1 MRRTVLTSVMAR
13 RGLVSEKR
21 TAARLM
27 ESMSKAVARRLSTL
41 PALSFGIGGTA
52 LAAAILFIAYD
63 CSRTL
68 GDMPT
73 LWALVPRFNREPVI
87 DGLWQ
92 RGAIVLALA
101 LLTAIVATSRPF
113 ARRVAGETR
122 RAINEVVGTIPFG
135 VAVWSDDGHLLASNE
150 AYTDRLNEHG
160 DPLPNARYGEAI
172 KRLTEGAVVEIVRDG
187 DRRRLM
193 ELRLE
198 DGRCLLLDERPLAT
212 GGFITVIT
220 DITENR
226 QTGRL
231 LSAARDEQR
240 LLARQY
246 HEEKLK
252 AEAASRAK
260 TSFLAHLSHD
270 IRTPLNHI
278 IGFAELI
285 RQQTYGPLGDARY
298 LTYVDTI
305 RGSGEK
311 LLASFATILELAEL
325 EGGNKPLHEEEFPAD
340 DLLAGVRR
348 RYSAQAGRAGLTF
361 IMGVAS
367 GGELFADRFCLER
380 MLGNLVENA
389 LRFTPSGGTVRL
401 AAYAADDGIVLEVSD
416 TGIGMSEDQL
426 SRLSQSFVLG
436 DAAFTREHDGAGLGI
451 AIARAIAELS
461 GGNIAIESSPA
472 LGTTVAISLP
482 DRRARLEANAA

>member
-1 MRRTVLTSVMAR
+1 
-13 RGLVSEKR
+13 
-21 TAARLM
+21 
-27 ESMSKAVARRLSTL
+27 
-41 PALSFGIGGTA
+41 
-52 LAAAILFIAYD
+52 
-63 CSRTL
+63 
-68 GDMPT
+68 
-73 LWALVPRFNREPVI
+73 
-87 DGLWQ
+87 
-92 RGAIVLALA
+92 
-101 LLTAIVATSRPF
+101 
-113 ARRVAGETR
+113 
-122 RAINEVVGTIPFG
+122 
-135 VAVWSDDGHLLASNE
+135 
-150 AYTDRLNEHG
+150 
-160 DPLPNARYGEAI
+160 
-172 KRLTEGAVVEIVRDG
+172 
-187 DRRRLM
+187 M